1 MVAAAT
7 PDAAAAPD
15 CAETVTV
22 TVAVADAVQ
31 ELTVNA
37 GTTGQFDAEA
47 PEPGAIAL
55 ALFKGV
61 PVAAALL
68 LVEAGTVAVA

>member
-1 MVAAAT
+1 
-7 PDAAAAPD
+7 
-15 CAETVTV
+15 
-22 TVAVADAVQ
+22 VADAVQ

-47 PEPGAIAL
+47 PEPGATPL
-55 ALFKGV
+55 VLFGGA

>member
-1 MVAAAT
+1 M
-7 PDAAAAPD
+7 
-15 CAETVTV
+15 TVV
-22 TVAVADAVQ
+22 VADAVQ

-37 GTTGQFDAEA
+37 GTTGQFDTEA
-47 PEPGAIAL
+47 PVSGTTAL
-55 ALFKGV
+55 ALFWAA

>member
-1 MVAAAT
+1 
-7 PDAAAAPD
+7 
-15 CAETVTV
+15 
-22 TVAVADAVQ
+22 VADAVQ

-47 PEPGAIAL
+47 PELGATSL
-55 ALFKGV
+55 ALFEGA
-61 PVAAALL
+61 PVAAASL

>member
-1 MVAAAT
+1 LVAAAT

-37 GTTGQFDAEA
+37 GTTGQFDDEA
-47 PEPGAIAL
+47 PEPAATAL
-55 ALFKGV
+55 ALFGGE

>member
-1 MVAAAT
+1 M
-7 PDAAAAPD
+7 
-15 CAETVTV
+15 

-47 PEPGAIAL
+47 PEPGATAS
-55 ALFKGV
+55 ALFAGAPV
-61 PVAAALL
+61 AVAAALV
-68 LVEAGTVAVA
+68 LVEVGTAAVA